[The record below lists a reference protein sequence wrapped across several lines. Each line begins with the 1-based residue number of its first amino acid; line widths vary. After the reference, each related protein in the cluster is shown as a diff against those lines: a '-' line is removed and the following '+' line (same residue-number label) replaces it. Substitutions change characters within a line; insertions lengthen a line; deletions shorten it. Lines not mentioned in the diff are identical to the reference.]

1 MHALLTQRLV
11 FRWQNINACYYLVF
25 IVTNIYIQM
34 NLNYCIDYVIP
45 NDINPVTHG
54 DDEKWEE
61 DITDIGVVELNASLE
76 AAENFEDFIQAEEQD
91 QLHDSTTTNNSDGT
105 DVLSQSYDCSEQD
118 RFLESI
124 NWDKIL

>member
-1 MHALLTQRLV
+1 
-11 FRWQNINACYYLVF
+11 
-25 IVTNIYIQM
+25 M

-91 QLHDSTTTNNSDGT
+91 QLHDSTTTTNSDGT

-118 RFLESI
+118 R
-124 NWDKIL
+124 